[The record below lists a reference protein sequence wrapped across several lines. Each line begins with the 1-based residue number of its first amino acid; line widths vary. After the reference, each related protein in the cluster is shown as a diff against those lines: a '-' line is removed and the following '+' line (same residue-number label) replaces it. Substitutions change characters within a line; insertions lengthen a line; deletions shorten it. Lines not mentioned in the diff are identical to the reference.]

1 MTTTEPTP
9 EPVPTNA
16 GPVLPPGFVDAPP
29 PGATTPGSQVPT
41 IHPPVGLQETPL
53 PVIKDIQGGLGAPS
67 TPAAF
72 KGGKASESYPITG
85 DPSIDEAI
93 RQTVS
98 NLADM
103 RDAHG
108 TGQTPIDGTYFRDKA
123 SLASEIKSDIEN
135 IGKAASHWTGESGRH
150 FHELN
155 HRLAN

>member
-9 EPVPTNA
+9 EPGSTFA

-29 PGATTPGSQVPT
+29 PGTMLPGSQIPT
-41 IHPPVGLQETPL
+41 IQPPVGLQETPQ
-53 PVIKDIQGGLGAPS
+53 PVIKDFQGGIN
-67 TPAAF
+67 PAAF

-108 TGQTPIDGTYFRDKA
+108 TGQTPVDGTYFRDKSSVA
-123 SLASEIKSDIEN
+123 TEIKSDIEN
-135 IGKAASHWTGESGRH
+135 IGRGASHWTGQSGQL